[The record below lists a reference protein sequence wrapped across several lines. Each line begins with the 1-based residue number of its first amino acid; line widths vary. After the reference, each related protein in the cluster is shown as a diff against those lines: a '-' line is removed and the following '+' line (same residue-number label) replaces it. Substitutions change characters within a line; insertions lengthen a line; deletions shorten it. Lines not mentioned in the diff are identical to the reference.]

1 MTFNCSLFN
10 FVPQMKEMNEDVTIV
25 RNLIADIIAL
35 RISIKQFYYQKIK
48 ELQLDL
54 TYEMIQ
60 VLAVLWRRK
69 ELNQQEIAEAV
80 QKSKASITPLIDN
93 LCKRDL
99 VMRVADPHD
108 RRNNRI
114 VVTKKGFAYQEQ
126 LVPVQAELYE
136 RIIKVCDKKAV
147 IQLQDQL
154 RKLTCAIS

>member
-1 MTFNCSLFN
+1 
-10 FVPQMKEMNEDVTIV
+10 MKEMNEDVTTV

-154 RKLTCAIS
+154 QKLTCAIS

>member
-1 MTFNCSLFN
+1 
-10 FVPQMKEMNEDVTIV
+10 MKEMNEDVAIV
-25 RNLIADIIAL
+25 RNLISDIIAL
-35 RISIKQFYYQKIK
+35 RVSIKQFYYQKIK

-99 VMRVADPHD
+99 VMRVADPND

-136 RIIKVCDKKAV
+136 RIIKVCDKQAV

-154 RKLTCAIS
+154 QKLTGAIS

>member
-10 FVPQMKEMNEDVTIV
+10 FVPQMKEMNEDVTTV

-154 RKLTCAIS
+154 QKLTCAIS